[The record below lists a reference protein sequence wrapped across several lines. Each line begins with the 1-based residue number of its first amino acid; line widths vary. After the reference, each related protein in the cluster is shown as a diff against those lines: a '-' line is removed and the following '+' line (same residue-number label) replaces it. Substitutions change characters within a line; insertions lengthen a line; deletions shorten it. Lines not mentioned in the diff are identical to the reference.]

1 MFFELSI
8 IRHLIAQL
16 RSRLQVLRAEPEAGY
31 STEAVVVIA
40 LLVAMAITAVGI
52 IAAKVISTAH
62 NISTGGLRRL
72 SERAMGSICRWRD
85 ERGSATAELVIA
97 TPLLLLLILGIVQ
110 FALWEHATHVAQA
123 VAEQGLAVGRVQGGT
138 DQAATAEAQSVLG
151 QLGSG
156 VLVHPNVSAT
166 RGAATT
172 TVVVTGQAEGILPFL
187 SLPVRSVATGPSERF
202 TTSGQGP

>member
-1 MFFELSI
+1 
-8 IRHLIAQL
+8 
-16 RSRLQVLRAEPEAGY
+16 
-31 STEAVVVIA
+31 
-40 LLVAMAITAVGI
+40 
-52 IAAKVISTAH
+52 
-62 NISTGGLRRL
+62 
-72 SERAMGSICRWRD
+72 MGSICRWRD

-97 TPLLLLLILGIVQ
+97 TPLLLLLILAIVQ

-187 SLPVRSVATGPSERF
+187 SLPVSSVATGPSERF
-202 TTSGQGP
+202 TSGGQGP